1 MWNFWYSI
9 GRSHTDLMRLFEDV
23 KEELINLY
31 DQREVIVANSKDDGA
46 LEKLGAENHN
56 LKKEI
61 KQFEQ
66 NLESKDQEIDIL
78 QKVSYINHVD
88 IWLWGGGGVSQ
99 MTIL

>member
-1 MWNFWYSI
+1 
-9 GRSHTDLMRLFEDV
+9 MRLFEDV

-66 NLESKDQEIDIL
+66 HLESKDQEIDVL
-78 QKVSYINHVD
+78 QKKTQADSVE
-88 IWLWGGGGVSQ
+88 L
-99 MTIL
+99 MTLRRACQLQKDDLYKLELKLGMH

>member
-1 MWNFWYSI
+1 
-9 GRSHTDLMRLFEDV
+9 MRLFEDV

-78 QKVSYINHVD
+78 QKKTQADSVE
-88 IWLWGGGGVSQ
+88 L
-99 MTIL
+99 MTLRRACQLQKDDLYKLELKLGMH